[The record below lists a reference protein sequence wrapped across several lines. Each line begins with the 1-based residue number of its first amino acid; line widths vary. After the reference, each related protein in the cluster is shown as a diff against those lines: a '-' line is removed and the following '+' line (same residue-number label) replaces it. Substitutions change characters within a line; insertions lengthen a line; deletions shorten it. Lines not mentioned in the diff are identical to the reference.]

1 MPPCHAARLRPAPG
15 ALPARRPPSPRAP
28 GEPRPHARFQESL
41 WDLAP
46 LEQPWAIP
54 PLLFTVLE
62 TECHVSGAALLTFH
76 AHGDDPGVRAV
87 CVGGQAAVSARI
99 LSGHPQPLRPGR
111 AFPGAA
117 HLRGGAT
124 PGGAGQRSSLRAFQP
139 RLVTWA
145 GRFIHLRWRCKTA
158 TGLWGDGGS
167 GSGRGRD
174 PERSLPS
181 ARLGLAHTP
190 RSR

>member
-1 MPPCHAARLRPAPG
+1 MGTQASAFQTQKLRGAGFCSLEFSFTLMLRPGFLVPG
-15 ALPARRPPSPRAP
+15 NGTRRGA
-28 GEPRPHARFQESL
+28 
-41 WDLAP
+41 

-145 GRFIHLRWRCKTA
+145 VRFIHLRWRCKTA

-174 PERSLPS
+174 PERPLPS